1 MSAPYDS
8 LNVHSDTRGLVF
20 EPLDLDTLPRLRNAH
35 VVISS
40 PGVVRGNHYHLK
52 GEETIAVVGPALVR
66 CRQDGD
72 LRDVKVPPE
81 KVYRFT
87 FPPGVPHAIQNV
99 SRQPNVLVAFNTVAH
114 DPQRPDTVPVEL
126 IGEVE

>member
-1 MSAPYDS
+1 M
-8 LNVHSDTRGLVF
+8 LCTRCG
-20 EPLDLDTLPRLRNAH
+20 AAA
-35 VVISS
+35 VVK
-40 PGVVRGNHYHLK
+40 RGEQYFCGRCALTRDW
-52 GEETIAVVGPALVR
+52 EEIIAVVGPALVR
-66 CRQDGD
+66 CRRDDD

>member
-1 MSAPYDS
+1 MPTPYDS

-20 EPLDLDTLPRLRNAH
+20 EPLDLDALPRLRNAH

-66 CRQDGD
+66 CRQDDD

-99 SRQPNVLVAFNTVAH
+99 SRQPNILVAFNTVAH

-126 IGEVE
+126 ISEAT